1 MTFET
6 RCVECNSVLFVDRY
20 KPMTIAECHF
30 KRFIQATISRP
41 IVDLLTEATVAGNNI
56 SVNK

>member
-30 KRFIQATISRP
+30 KGFLKATVSMP
-41 IVDLLTEATVAGNNI
+41 IVDLLTAATVAGNNI
-56 SVNK
+56 STK